1 MILMMT
7 PATLLSIAIF
17 LAPLYLLL
25 GLLYLYRWYRRRKGL
40 RTPLT
45 RPLLRTP
52 GESLRNRIQEATD
65 AIFEGIFVVAVFPSL
80 IGGIFLVQAYIS
92 GRRIESSLLVGVIIW
107 FIFTAY
113 FVIKIFR
120 ILPRRRDLRLGL
132 QGELAVAEELNRLM
146 LNGYHVYHDLPAEKF
161 NIDHIVVGKS
171 GVFAVETK
179 TRSKRKTGRGQ
190 QDAEVTYDGRR
201 LQFPGG
207 YDENAISQTVSQAIW
222 LQNWLSS
229 AVGEKIATEPIL
241 TLPGWFVKRI
251 KPDGIPVLNA
261 KEIPKF
267 IMYDR
272 KPVLS
277 DSMITRITHQIDQRC
292 RDVDPMEPLP

>member
-1 MILMMT
+1 MIT

-17 LAPLYLLL
+17 LGPSFLLL
-25 GLLYLYRWYRRRKGL
+25 GLLYLYRWHRRRRGL
-40 RTPLT
+40 KTPLT
-45 RPLLRTP
+45 RPLLRGP

-65 AIFEGIFVVAVFPSL
+65 AIFEGIFVVAVLPSL
-80 IGGIFLVQAYIS
+80 FGGIFLAQAYIS
-92 GRRIESSLLVGVIIW
+92 GRRIEISLLVGAIIW

-120 ILPRRRDLRLGL
+120 ILPKRRDLRLGL

-146 LNGYHVYHDLPAEKF
+146 LNGYHVYHDFPAEKF

-179 TRSKRKTGRGQ
+179 TRSKRKTGRGK
-190 QDAEVTYDGRR
+190 QDAEVTYDGTR

-207 YDENAISQTVSQAIW
+207 YEMHALSQTGEQSVW
-222 LQNWLSS
+222 LQQWLGS
-229 AVGEKIATEPIL
+229 AVGEKITVEPIL
-241 TLPGWFVKRI
+241 TLPGWFVKRT
-251 KPDGIPVLNA
+251 KPEGIPVLNA
-261 KEIPKF
+261 KEIPGF

-277 DSMITRITHQIDQRC
+277 DSMITRIIHQVDQRC
-292 RDVDPMEPLP
+292 RDVEPMEPLL